1 MKMKIDYFY
10 ESAEFDKFP
19 KIMFVRRYPKIH
31 LFSFFIN
38 LTFMPDHLD
47 CFINDKA
54 SLSSFLNYLK
64 QLQKEVKKYEN
75 EWKEFL

>member
-19 KIMFVRRYPKIH
+19 KIMFVISKRYPKIH
-31 LFSFFIN
+31 LFSFLTNF
-38 LTFMPDHLD
+38 TFMPEHLD
-47 CFINDKA
+47 CFIKDKS

-64 QLQKEVKKYEN
+64 QLEKEVKKYEN
-75 EWKEFL
+75 EKQ